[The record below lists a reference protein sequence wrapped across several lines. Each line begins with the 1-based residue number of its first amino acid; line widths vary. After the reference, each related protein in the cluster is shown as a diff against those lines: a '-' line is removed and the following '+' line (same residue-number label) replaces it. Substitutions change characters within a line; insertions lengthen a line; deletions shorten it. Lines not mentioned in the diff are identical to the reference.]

1 MHTWVHFGL
10 GTMYTKCSI
19 GTLLSQKRFCIP
31 SLIFNL
37 LEGQQVIIAQWFN
50 QTISFAKSIV
60 TVLANVLNQWDTM
73 VVPFRKRYSVQF
85 SIKGALENFENFR
98 KPWQTYFVCLWVH
111 FGLGMR
117 NTQCN
122 NIPLSLSWL

>member
-50 QTISFAKSIV
+50 QTISFAKSILN
-60 TVLANVLNQWDTM
+60 VLAILFNQWDTI
-73 VVPFRKRYSVQF
+73 VVPFRKR
-85 SIKGALENFENFR
+85 
-98 KPWQTYFVCLWVH
+98 
-111 FGLGMR
+111 
-117 NTQCN
+117 
-122 NIPLSLSWL
+122 